1 MAAYLDGPVRR
12 FNFSAL
18 DVHHAGHDCR
28 VIVQNFHLKI
38 VHLNQIGSEGARF
51 DELRIVL
58 FVGYAA
64 VPREQVNIIGIH
76 APDGLSVALL
86 NYSGPVVLDPQ
97 QFLFNHRQVRSGLR
111 RRHVGV
117 G

>member
-1 MAAYLDGPVRR
+1 MAAYIDDPVRR
-12 FNFSAL
+12 FDLSIR
-18 DVHHAGHDCR
+18 DIHYAGHDCR
-28 VIVQNFHLKI
+28 VFVQDFHLKI
-38 VHLNQIGSEGARF
+38 VHLNQIGGEGARF
-51 DELRIVL
+51 DELRILL

-64 VPREQVNIIGIH
+64 VPREQMNIIGIH
-76 APDGLSVALL
+76 APHGLSVALL

-97 QFLFNHRQVRSGLR
+97 QFLFNHRRVRSGFR